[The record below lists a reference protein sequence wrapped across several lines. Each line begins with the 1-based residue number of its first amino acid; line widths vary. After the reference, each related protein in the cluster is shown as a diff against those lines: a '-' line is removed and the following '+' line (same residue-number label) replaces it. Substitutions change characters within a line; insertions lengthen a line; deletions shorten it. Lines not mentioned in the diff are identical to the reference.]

1 MILTMAA
8 MQLCMAARAQR
19 DQIRLFLIRALL
31 AAQLLVVNLQII
43 S

>member
-19 DQIRLFLIRALL
+19 DQIRFLIRPLL
-31 AAQLLVVNLQII
+31 AAQLLVMNLQII